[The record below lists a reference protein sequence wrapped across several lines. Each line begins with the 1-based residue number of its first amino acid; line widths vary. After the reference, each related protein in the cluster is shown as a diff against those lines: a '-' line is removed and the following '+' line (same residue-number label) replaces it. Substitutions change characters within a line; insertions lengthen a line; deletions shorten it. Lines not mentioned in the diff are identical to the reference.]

1 MISFKSCFIHY
12 PQIPNFYIANQKT
25 GPFYDIYRPVGP
37 RGCVIFFKIWAYPGL
52 FSGLFIAELFTTSIT
67 TNG

>member
-1 MISFKSCFIHY
+1 MRLLMVVFELRISCAAIDHAADF
-12 PQIPNFYIANQKT
+12 AAT
-25 GPFYDIYRPVGP
+25 AAMLDTD
-37 RGCVIFFKIWAYPGL
+37 FFLIWAYPGL